1 MREKMSP
8 PPPIPMHLL
17 PSGWKSPD
25 DSPRPLSLPH
35 NLFARDRWVEIFIGR
50 SFSRIY
56 FAIVAEDIQMTQNLI
71 SYFMFIFGIF
81 YLKIVRFLFS
91 KFGLACEKNP
101 QKTI

>member
-35 NLFARDRWVEIFIGR
+35 NLFARDRCVLIILSEREGWKFSVVDHLAEFIL
-50 SFSRIY
+50 
-56 FAIVAEDIQMTQNLI
+56 QL
-71 SYFMFIFGIF
+71 
-81 YLKIVRFLFS
+81 
-91 KFGLACEKNP
+91 
-101 QKTI
+101 

>member
-35 NLFARDRWVEIFIGR
+35 NLFARDRCV
-50 SFSRIY
+50 
-56 FAIVAEDIQMTQNLI
+56 LI
-71 SYFMFIFGIF
+71 ILSE
-81 YLKIVRFLFS
+81 R
-91 KFGLACEKNP
+91 
-101 QKTI
+101 